1 MSMRLTENVQCA
13 KVQLSNHKIYLGN
26 INIFEKWR
34 YINLID
40 MSYRYTEHPY
50 LVIRFMKPIFTWI
63 AREDD
68 DLDVDLIKN
77 QMTKSS
83 NY

>member
-1 MSMRLTENVQCA
+1 MSMSFKENVHFAIKPQ
-13 KVQLSNHKIYLGN
+13 KILELWR
-26 INIFEKWR
+26 EKIPQVMTTQ
-34 YINLID
+34 Y
-40 MSYRYTEHPY
+40 Y